1 MGTKWFYAIRARV
14 PNAKWKPDPLACPH
28 HLWLYHDGM
37 RTDLDH
43 LPLRKRR
50 ELEEAVR
57 IIFEEVREDLSLAT
71 GRRKAGRIVKIILY
85 GSHARGG
92 WVDRPHY
99 QSDFDLL
106 VIVNRKDM
114 IERSEALEK
123 ASDLL
128 MREVIHTKRM
138 KTPVSIIAHTLQEV
152 NAALSEGRY
161 FFMDIAREGIALYE
175 ADGKALARPRPKTP
189 EAALALAKEYFEDWY
204 PDAGVFLET
213 FRYLM
218 TKRHWRHAAFELHQA
233 TEQLYH
239 CLLLVRTFYTPHSH
253 NIKFL
258 RDRAEP
264 LDASLAEAWP
274 RTLQR
279 DRARFMRLKDAYVK
293 ARYSKQFRISE
304 DDLIW
309 LGERVE
315 VLDAAV
321 KASCLDRIVEH
332 EVAVEES

>member
-1 MGTKWFYAIRARV
+1 
-14 PNAKWKPDPLACPH
+14 
-28 HLWLYHDGM
+28 M

-57 IIFEEVREDLSLAT
+57 IIHEEVASDLSLAT

-92 WVDRPHY
+92 WVDKPHY

-123 ASDLL
+123 ASDRL
-128 MREVIHTKRM
+128 MREVIHTRRM

-152 NAALSEGRY
+152 NSALAEGRY

-189 EAALALAKEYFEDWY
+189 EAALALAKEYFDEWY
-204 PDAGVFLET
+204 PDAGVFLKT
-213 FRYLM
+213 FRFLM
-218 TKRHWRHAAFELHQA
+218 SERDWRHAAFVLHQA

-239 CLLLVRTFYTPHSH
+239 CLLLVRTFYTPNSH

-264 LDASLAEAWP
+264 LDARLIDAWP
-274 RTLQR
+274 RDTRQA
-279 DRARFMRLKDAYVK
+279 RARFEKLKDAYVK
-293 ARYSKQFRISE
+293 ARYSKKFRISE
-304 DDLIW
+304 EDLLW
-309 LGERVE
+309 LGEQVE
-315 VLDAAV
+315 ALDAAV
-321 KASCLDRIVEH
+321 KASCLERLAAFQGFAKSFVKGLGPAFAGMTGGWH
-332 EVAVEES
+332 

>member
-1 MGTKWFYAIRARV
+1 
-14 PNAKWKPDPLACPH
+14 
-28 HLWLYHDGM
+28 M

-50 ELEEAVR
+50 ELAEAVR
-57 IIFEEVREDLSLAT
+57 IILEEVTADLALAT

-92 WVDRPHY
+92 WVDKPHY

-106 VIVNRKDM
+106 VIVNRKDL
-114 IERSEALEK
+114 IDRSEALEK
-123 ASDLL
+123 ASDRL
-128 MREVIHTKRM
+128 MREVLHTRRM
-138 KTPVSIIAHTLQEV
+138 KTPVSIIAHTLQDV

-204 PDAGVFLET
+204 PAASEFYIDYRAALDRKVNW
-213 FRYLM
+213 
-218 TKRHWRHAAFELHQA
+218 KAAFELHQSV
-233 TEQLYH
+233 EQLYQ
-239 CLLLVRTFYTPHSH
+239 CLLLVRTFYTPNSH

-264 LDASLAEAWP
+264 LDGRLVEAWP
-274 RTLQR
+274 RTQQR
-279 DRARFMRLKDAYVK
+279 ERARFMLLKDAYVK

-304 DDLIW
+304 EDLLW

-321 KASCLDRIVEH
+321 KASCLGRIAELS
-332 EVAVEES
+332 AAADAQ